1 MSIQFDFLPKEYHEI
16 HLRRRRVPLLV
27 LVVLFMFCL
36 GTGTLL
42 FQTQLN
48 RRLWKT
54 REELSHTW
62 EQTRVRTAQFQQQ
75 QARKEQARKK
85 ISVLQPILAGYPRSW
100 LLDSVLAN
108 VPQHVVLDRISLS
121 LKEGSD
127 SATSEGLG
135 VAVNVYKSEN
145 AGQDQLVAFQ
155 KSMKGAWIDILID
168 ARTVSATAVQ
178 DFLVDLSRN
187 PIFEEVSLR
196 TVEGTT
202 EDKKDGGT
210 TRFEL
215 VLRVRHL
222 PNPSSIIRTQQ
233 VNRLAGESPSNLN
246 QLAERIGT
254 Q

>member
-1 MSIQFDFLPKEYHEI
+1 
-16 HLRRRRVPLLV
+16 
-27 LVVLFMFCL
+27 
-36 GTGTLL
+36 
-42 FQTQLN
+42 
-48 RRLWKT
+48 
-54 REELSHTW
+54 
-62 EQTRVRTAQFQQQ
+62 
-75 QARKEQARKK
+75 
-85 ISVLQPILAGYPRSW
+85 

-187 PIFEEVSLR
+187 PIFEEVNLR